1 MTRRGGSRHL
11 GAGVAFVGGWD
22 LCWRCGHLG
31 TGVASAGAEL
41 LLLEVWARHQGI
53 GKILLKNKY
62 ISHIS
67 ITNT

>member
-1 MTRRGGSRHL
+1 MGPL
-11 GAGVAFVGGWD
+11 LEVWA
-22 LCWRCGHLG
+22 GHLG

-41 LLLEVWARHQGI
+41 LLLEVWAGHQGI